1 MSLLQLQA
9 AGGLIV
15 FVLIAW
21 GLSENPRAFPWRTVI
36 AGIAI
41 QIGLAV
47 AFLMVPFM
55 RDALLSLNVVVTTL
69 QAATAKGTAFVFG
82 YVGGG
87 DPPFEVKNP
96 NGLFSIAFTILP
108 LLIVMSA
115 LSALLWHWRILPL
128 VVRFFAILLER
139 SMKIGGALG
148 FGAASN
154 IFLGMT
160 ESPLL
165 IRPYLERLTR
175 SEMFALF
182 TCGLATVAGTVM
194 VIYAAMLGSIIP
206 GALGHILVASILS
219 LPAAILM
226 AKIVIPGDEMTPAE
240 AGQSRMYSS
249 SMDAVTRGTEDGLR
263 MYLSIIAMLIA
274 VTALVALA
282 NALLSNIPFGEKPLT
297 FEMLA
302 GLLFAPIAWLMGI
315 PVDQAFDAG
324 SLLGVKTVLNE
335 FIAYQQLAGM
345 GPEVLD
351 ARSRVI
357 MLYALCGFANFA
369 SVGILIAGM
378 TALVP
383 SRREEIVDLA
393 LKSLIPATLA
403 TCMTGAIVGILPP
416 L

>member
-1 MSLLQLQA
+1 MTLLQLQA
-9 AGGLIV
+9 AGGLAV

-21 GLSENPRAFPWRTVI
+21 GGSENPRAFPWRTVL

-41 QIGLAV
+41 QIGLAIL
-47 AFLMVPFM
+47 FLLVPFM
-55 RDALLSLNVVVTTL
+55 QQALFSLNDAVTVI
-69 QAATAKGTAFVFG
+69 QSATAKGTSFVFG

-108 LLIVMSA
+108 MLIVMSA

-128 VVRFFAILLER
+128 VVKAFSLALER
-139 SMKIGGALG
+139 TMKIGGALG
-148 FGAASN
+148 LGCASN

-165 IRPYLERLTR
+165 IKPYLERMTR
-175 SEMFALF
+175 SELF
-182 TCGLATVAGTVM
+182 VLFSCGLANVAGTVM
-194 VIYAAMLGSIIP
+194 VIYAAMLNSLIP
-206 GALGHILVASILS
+206 GAIGHILVASILS
-219 LPAAILM
+219 LPASILL
-226 AKIVIPGDEMTPAE
+226 AKIIIPGDETTPAE
-240 AGQSRMYSS
+240 AGATRMYSS

-282 NALLSNIPFGEKPLT
+282 NIVLGTIPTGGKPLS

-335 FIAYQQLAGM
+335 FIAYQTLAGM

-351 ARSRVI
+351 PRSRLI

-383 SRREEIVDLA
+383 SRREEIVELA
-393 LKSLIPATLA
+393 LKSLIPGTLA
-403 TCMTGAIVGILPP
+403 TCMTGAIVGLLPP
-416 L
+416 F

>member
-1 MSLLQLQA
+1 MLQFQA
-9 AGGLIV
+9 CLGLFAFV
-15 FVLIAW
+15 FIAW
-21 GLSENPRAFPWRTVI
+21 ALSENPRAFPWRTVI

-41 QIGLAV
+41 QIALAV
-47 AFLMVPFM
+47 GFLMVPLM

-82 YVGGG
+82 FVGGG

-115 LSALLWHWRILPL
+115 LSALLWHWRILP
-128 VVRFFAILLER
+128 VVVKIFAVLLER

-226 AKIVIPGDEMTPAE
+226 AKIIIPGDETTPAE
-240 AGQSRMYSS
+240 AGQARMYSS

-282 NALLSNIPFGEKPLT
+282 NALLSNVPIGGKPLT

-302 GLLFAPIAWLMGI
+302 GLIFAPIAWLMGI

-324 SLLGVKTVLNE
+324 ALLGIKTVLNE
-335 FIAYQQLAGM
+335 FIAYQALAGM

-351 ARSRVI
+351 PHSRLI

-393 LKSLIPATLA
+393 LKSLIPGTLA
-403 TCMTGAIVGILPP
+403 TCMTGAIVGVLPP

>member
-1 MSLLQLQA
+1 MFLLQLQA
-9 AGGLIV
+9 AGGLIA
-15 FVLIAW
+15 FVAIAW
-21 GLSENPRAFPWRTVI
+21 ALSENRRAFPWRTVI

-41 QIGLAV
+41 QIVLA
-47 AFLMVPFM
+47 ALFLMIPLM
-55 RDALLSLNVVVTTL
+55 RDALLSLNVVVTAL

-87 DPPFEVKNP
+87 DPPFQVTNP

-108 LLIVMSA
+108 LLMVMSA

-128 VVRFFAILLER
+128 VVRGFAVLLER
-139 SMKIGGALG
+139 TMKIGGALG

-165 IRPYLERLTR
+165 IRPYMERLTR

-182 TCGLATVAGTVM
+182 TCGFATVAGTVM
-194 VIYAAMLGSIIP
+194 VIYAAMLQSIIP
-206 GALGHILVASILS
+206 GAIGHILVASILS

-226 AKIVIPGDEMTPAE
+226 AKIVIPGDETTPAE
-240 AGQSRMYSS
+240 AGEARMYSS

-282 NALLSNIPFGEKPLT
+282 NAALGNIVIDGAPLT
-297 FEMLA
+297 FERIA
-302 GLLFAPIAWLMGI
+302 GWIFAPVAWLMGV
-315 PVDQAFDAG
+315 PAEQAAAAG
-324 SLLGVKTVLNE
+324 SLLGVKTILNE

-345 GPEVLD
+345 PPEALD
-351 ARSRVI
+351 LRSRTI

-383 SRREEIVDLA
+383 SRREEIVNLA
-393 LKSLIPATLA
+393 LKALIPGTLA
-403 TCMTGAIVGILPP
+403 TCMTGAIVGVLPP

>member
-1 MSLLQLQA
+1 MTVLQLQA
-9 AGGLIV
+9 AGGLAV

-21 GLSENPRAFPWRTVI
+21 ALSENPRAFPWRTVI

-55 RDALLSLNVVVTTL
+55 REALLSLNGVVGVV
-69 QAATAKGTAFVFG
+69 QSATAKGTAFVFG

-96 NGLFSIAFTILP
+96 NSLFSLAFSILP
-108 LLIVMSA
+108 MLIVMSA
-115 LSALLWHWRILPL
+115 LSALLWHWRILPM
-128 VVRFFAILLER
+128 VVKAFSLMLEKTMR
-139 SMKIGGALG
+139 IGGALG
-148 FGAASN
+148 LGCASN

-165 IRPYLERLTR
+165 IRPYLERMTR
-175 SEMFALF
+175 SELF
-182 TCGLATVAGTVM
+182 VLFSCGLANVAGTVM
-194 VIYAAMLGSIIP
+194 IIYAAMLGTLIP
-206 GALGHILVASILS
+206 GAIGHILVASILS
-219 LPAAILM
+219 LPASILL
-226 AKIVIPGDEMTPAE
+226 AKIVIPGDETTPAE
-240 AGQSRMYSS
+240 AGQKQMYNS

-282 NALLSNIPFGEKPLT
+282 NALLGLVPAGEKPLT
-297 FEMLA
+297 FETLA

-315 PVDQAFDAG
+315 PFDQAFDAG
-324 SLLGVKTVLNE
+324 SLLGIKTVLNE
-335 FIAYQQLAGM
+335 FIAYQAMAGM

-351 ARSRVI
+351 PRSRLI

-383 SRREEIVDLA
+383 SRREEIVELS
-393 LKSLIPATLA
+393 LKALIPGTLA
-403 TCMTGAIVGILPP
+403 TCMTGAIVGVLPP

>member
-1 MSLLQLQA
+1 MSMLQLQA
-9 AGGLIV
+9 ACGLIV
-15 FVLIAW
+15 FVAIAW
-21 GLSENPRAFPWRTVI
+21 ALSENRAAFPWRTVV
-36 AGIAI
+36 AGILI

-55 RDALLSLNVVVTTL
+55 REALLSLNVVVTAL
-69 QAATAKGTAFVFG
+69 QDATAKGTAFVFG
-82 YVGGG
+82 HVGGG
-87 DPPFEVKNP
+87 APPFTVTNP

-128 VVRFFAILLER
+128 VVKAFSLALEK
-139 SMKIGGALG
+139 SMRIGGALG
-148 FGAASN
+148 LGCASN

-165 IRPYLERLTR
+165 IRPYLEKMTR
-175 SEMFALF
+175 SELFVLFA
-182 TCGLATVAGTVM
+182 CGLANVAGTVM

-206 GALGHILVASILS
+206 GAIGHILVASILS
-219 LPAAILM
+219 LPASILL
-226 AKIVIPGDEMTPAE
+226 AKVMIPGDETTPSD
-240 AGQSRMYSS
+240 AGQARMYSS

-263 MYLSIIAMLIA
+263 MYLSILAMLIA

-282 NALLSNIPFGEKPLT
+282 NAILGNIMLGGKPLT
-297 FEMLA
+297 FELLA
-302 GLLFAPIAWLMGI
+302 GLIFAPIAWLMGI
-315 PVDQAFDAG
+315 PFEQSFDAG
-324 SLLGVKTVLNE
+324 SLLGIKTVLNE
-335 FIAYQQLAGM
+335 FIAYQTLAGM
-345 GPEVLD
+345 GTDVLD
-351 ARSRVI
+351 ERSRII
-357 MLYALCGFANFA
+357 MLYGLCGFANFA

-383 SRREEIVDLA
+383 SRREEIVELS
-393 LKSLIPATLA
+393 LKSLIPGTLA

>member
-1 MSLLQLQA
+1 MALLQLQA
-9 AGGLIV
+9 AGGLFV

-21 GLSENPRAFPWRTVI
+21 AFSENPRAFPWRTVI
-36 AGIAI
+36 AGIVI
-41 QIGLAV
+41 QLFLAGL
-47 AFLMVPFM
+47 FLLVPFM
-55 RDALLSLNVVVTTL
+55 TAALMSLNGAVGAI

-128 VVRFFAILLER
+128 VVKAFSLALER
-139 SMKIGGALG
+139 SMRIGGALG
-148 FGAASN
+148 LGCASN

-165 IRPYLERLTR
+165 IRPYLERMTR
-175 SEMFALF
+175 SELFVLFA
-182 TCGLATVAGTVM
+182 CGLANVAGTVM
-194 VIYAAMLGSIIP
+194 VIYAAMLGNIIP
-206 GALGHILVASILS
+206 GAIGHILVASILS
-219 LPAAILM
+219 LPASILL
-226 AKIVIPGDEMTPAE
+226 AKIIIPGDETTPAE
-240 AGQSRMYSS
+240 AGEARMYSS

-282 NALLSNIPFGEKPLT
+282 NAILGNIMIGGKPLT
-297 FEMLA
+297 FEALA

-324 SLLGVKTVLNE
+324 ALLGIKTVLNE
-335 FIAYQQLAGM
+335 FIAYQTLAGL

-351 ARSRVI
+351 PRSRLI

-383 SRREEIVDLA
+383 SRREEIVELS
-393 LKSLIPATLA
+393 LKSLVPGTLA
-403 TCMTGAIVGILPP
+403 TCMTGAIVGLISP

>member
-9 AGGLIV
+9 AGGLLV

-21 GLSENPRAFPWRTVI
+21 GVSENPRAFPWRTVI
-36 AGIAI
+36 AGIGI
-41 QIGLAV
+41 QIFLAV
-47 AFLMVPFM
+47 TFLTLPVI
-55 RDALLSLNVVVTTL
+55 RDVLFSLNDAVAVL
-69 QAATAKGTAFVFG
+69 QMATAKGTAFVFG

-108 LLIVMSA
+108 MLIVMSA

-128 VVRFFAILLER
+128 IVKGFSLALEK
-139 SMKIGGALG
+139 SMRIGGALG
-148 FGAASN
+148 LGCASN

-165 IRPYLERLTR
+165 IRPYLERMTR
-175 SEMFALF
+175 SELFVLFA
-182 TCGLATVAGTVM
+182 CGLANVAGTVM
-194 VIYAAMLGSIIP
+194 VIYAAMLGTLIP
-206 GALGHILVASILS
+206 GAIGHILVASILS
-219 LPAAILM
+219 LPASILL
-226 AKIVIPGDEMTPAE
+226 AKIIIPGDETTPAE
-240 AGQSRMYSS
+240 AGATRMYSS

-263 MYLSIIAMLIA
+263 MYLSILAMLIA

-282 NALLSNIPFGEKPLT
+282 NAMLGLIPIGEKPLT
-297 FEMLA
+297 FEALA

-324 SLLGVKTVLNE
+324 SLLGIKTVLNE
-335 FIAYQQLAGM
+335 FIAYQALAGM

-351 ARSRVI
+351 PRSRLI

-383 SRREEIVDLA
+383 SRREEIVELA
-393 LKSLIPATLA
+393 LKSLIPGTLA
-403 TCMTGAIVGILPP
+403 TCMTGAIVGMLPP
-416 L
+416 F

>member
-1 MSLLQLQA
+1 MPLLQLQA
-9 AGGLIV
+9 VCGLFV
-15 FVLIAW
+15 FVAMAW
-21 GLSENPRAFPWRTVI
+21 ALSENRAAFPWRTVI
-36 AGIAI
+36 AGILLQVA
-41 QIGLAV
+41 LAV
-47 AFLMVPFM
+47 GFLVVPFM
-55 RDALLSLNVVVTTL
+55 RDALFSLNAVVGVV
-69 QAATAKGTAFVFG
+69 QSATAKGTAFVFG

-108 LLIVMSA
+108 MLIVMSA

-128 VVRFFAILLER
+128 VVKAFSLALER
-139 SMKIGGALG
+139 SLKIGGALG
-148 FGAASN
+148 LGCASN

-165 IRPYLERLTR
+165 IRPYLERMTR
-175 SEMFALF
+175 SELFVLFA
-182 TCGLATVAGTVM
+182 CGLANVAGTVM
-194 VIYAAMLGSIIP
+194 VIYAAMLSNIVP
-206 GALGHILVASILS
+206 GAIGHILVASILS
-219 LPAAILM
+219 LPASILL
-226 AKIVIPGDEMTPAE
+226 AKVMIPGDETTPAE
-240 AGQSRMYSS
+240 AGEARMYSS

-282 NALLSNIPFGEKPLT
+282 NAILGNLTLGGKPMT

-302 GLLFAPIAWLMGI
+302 GLVFAPVAWLMGI
-315 PVDQAFDAG
+315 PVDQAYDAG

-345 GPEVLD
+345 GADTLD
-351 ARSRVI
+351 PRTRLI

-383 SRREEIVDLA
+383 SRREEIVELA
-393 LKSLIPATLA
+393 LKSLIPGTLA
-403 TCMTGAIVGILPP
+403 TCMTGAIVGVLPP

>member
-9 AGGLIV
+9 AGGLVV
-15 FVLIAW
+15 FVAIAW
-21 GLSENPRAFPWRTVI
+21 ALSENRSAFPWRTVI
-36 AGIAI
+36 AGIVI
-41 QIGLAV
+41 QIGLA
-47 AFLMVPFM
+47 ALFLMIPFM
-55 RDALLSLNVVVTTL
+55 RDALFSLNGAVTVV
-69 QAATAKGTAFVFG
+69 QEATAKGTAFVFG
-82 YVGGG
+82 FVGGAA
-87 DPPFEVKNP
+87 PPFEVKNP

-108 LLIVMSA
+108 MLIVMSA

-128 VVRFFAILLER
+128 VVKAFSLALER
-139 SMKIGGALG
+139 TMKIGGALG
-148 FGAASN
+148 LGCASN

-165 IRPYLERLTR
+165 IKPYLERMTR
-175 SEMFALF
+175 SELF
-182 TCGLATVAGTVM
+182 VLFSCGLANVAGTVM
-194 VIYAAMLGSIIP
+194 IIYASMLGTLIP
-206 GALGHILVASILS
+206 GAIGHILVASILS
-219 LPAAILM
+219 LPASILL
-226 AKIVIPGDEMTPAE
+226 AKIMIPGDETTPAE
-240 AGQSRMYSS
+240 AGEARMYSS

-282 NALLSNIPFGEKPLT
+282 NAILGNILLGGKPLT
-297 FEMLA
+297 FETIA
-302 GLLFAPIAWLMGI
+302 GLFFAPIAWLMGI

-351 ARSRVI
+351 PRSRLI
-357 MLYALCGFANFA
+357 MLYGLCGFANFA

-383 SRREEIVDLA
+383 SRREEIVELS
-393 LKSLIPATLA
+393 LKALIPGTLA
-403 TCMTGAIVGILPP
+403 TCMTGAIVGVLPP

>member
-1 MSLLQLQA
+1 MSMLQLQA
-9 AGGLIV
+9 AGGLAA

-21 GLSENPRAFPWRTVI
+21 AFSENPRAFPWRTVI

-55 RDALLSLNVVVTTL
+55 RDALLSLNGVVGVV
-69 QAATAKGTAFVFG
+69 QNATAKGTAFVFG

-96 NGLFSIAFTILP
+96 NGLFSLAFSILP
-108 LLIVMSA
+108 MLIVMSA

-128 VVRFFAILLER
+128 VVKAFSLMLEKTMR
-139 SMKIGGALG
+139 IGGALG
-148 FGAASN
+148 LGCASN
-154 IFLGMT
+154 VFLGMT

-165 IRPYLERLTR
+165 IRPYLERMTR
-175 SEMFALF
+175 SELF
-182 TCGLATVAGTVM
+182 VLFSCGLANVAGTVM
-194 VIYAAMLGSIIP
+194 IIYAAMLGTLIP
-206 GALGHILVASILS
+206 GAIGHILVASILS
-219 LPAAILM
+219 LPASILL
-226 AKIVIPGDEMTPAE
+226 AKIIIPGDETTPSE
-240 AGQSRMYSS
+240 AGEARMYAS

-282 NALLSNIPFGEKPLT
+282 NALLANVPTGGKPLT
-297 FEMLA
+297 FEALA
-302 GLLFAPIAWLMGI
+302 GLMFAPIAWLMGV
-315 PVDQAFDAG
+315 PADQAFDAG
-324 SLLGVKTVLNE
+324 SLLGIKTVLNE
-335 FIAYQQLAGM
+335 FIAYQSMAGM
-345 GPEVLD
+345 SADTLD
-351 ARSRVI
+351 PRSRLI
-357 MLYALCGFANFA
+357 MLYALCGFANFT

-383 SRREEIVDLA
+383 SRREEIVELS
-393 LKSLIPATLA
+393 LKSLVPGTLA
-403 TCMTGAIVGILPP
+403 TCMTGAIVGVLPP